1 MRWLA
6 CRSQLSRKLL
16 VHSMLPLPA
25 LILLVQLL
33 DSMPADQ
40 AAAVEKL
47 NGNNSILLEVTVML
61 AEVSAF
67 CSSSLVLV
75 VHCSFASP
83 EPTRCPALLC
93 PALPCLYWPCF
104 ALPLPLPLPLAMPCF
119 APHDPP
125 CLLHVSLPCPA
136 LSRPVLP

>member
-1 MRWLA
+1 M
-6 CRSQLSRKLL
+6 
-16 VHSMLPLPA
+16 HSMLPLPA

-40 AAAVEKL
+40 AAAVKKF
-47 NGNNSILLEVTVML
+47 NGNKSVLLEVTVML

-93 PALPCLYWPCF
+93 PALPVL
-104 ALPLPLPLPLAMPCF
+104 ALL
-119 APHDPP
+119 
-125 CLLHVSLPCPA
+125 CPA
-136 LSRPVLP
+136 LAPAPAPCDALLCPP